1 MPCEHGENAGDSEA
15 FVTLLGVPDAARA
28 PRARGISARAVVVA
42 ERRYF
47 SNSSIATVHT

>member
-28 PRARGISARAVVVA
+28 RRARGASARAVVVA
-42 ERRYF
+42 ERRY
-47 SNSSIATVHT
+47 SSIATVHT